1 MVGPKNLSSAKTKP
15 SSVSGKDKVSNG
27 EDLVGSKVRVWWPMD
42 RKFYNGV
49 VDSFNSRTKKHRVF
63 YDDGEKE
70 ILDMN
75 KERWELTE
83 EGDDDDYDN
92 ADEDK
97 SGNEIADPTPEP
109 ECSSCF
115 FQLSL
120 LHLGQ
125 TLCRPNRKSAR
136 TNGVMGDI
144 GGKIVAA
151 ASRLRSCTKI
161 SEAAT
166 NGKKK
171 RASSS
176 SSEAVSEKVTKPMPS
191 SKKRKRNRTDDE
203 DVGDDEHASDDESKP
218 LQILVDKLKGKKKKK
233 RQEKEAPKEETKD
246 GEPEEE
252 TKESE
257 PKEEGEEGEEPKEED
272 GEQA

>member
-109 ECSSCF
+109 
-115 FQLSL
+115 
-120 LHLGQ
+120 
-125 TLCRPNRKSAR
+125 PNRKSAR

>member
-1 MVGPKNLSSAKTKP
+1 MAGAKKLSSSAKTKP

-27 EDLVGSKVRVWWPMD
+27 EDLVGSKVRVWWPID

-70 ILDMN
+70 ILDMD
-75 KERWELTE
+75 KERWELI
-83 EGDDDDYDN
+83 GDDDDDN
-92 ADEDK
+92 AADEDK
-97 SGNEIADPTPEP
+97 SDDEIADVIPEP
-109 ECSSCF
+109 
-115 FQLSL
+115 
-120 LHLGQ
+120 
-125 TLCRPNRKSAR
+125 PNRKSAR

-151 ASRLRSCTKI
+151 ASRLRSCNKI
-161 SEAAT
+161 SEAT

-176 SSEAVSEKVTKPMPS
+176 SSEAVSEK
-191 SKKRKRNRTDDE
+191 
-203 DVGDDEHASDDESKP
+203 
-218 LQILVDKLKGKKKKK
+218 LKGKKKKK
-233 RQEKEAPKEETKD
+233 QEKEAPKEETKE
-246 GEPEEE
+246 GEPKEE
-252 TKESE
+252 TKEGEE
-257 PKEEGEEGEEPKEED
+257 PKEEGEEGEEPKEEGEEGEEPKEEEEE

>member
-1 MVGPKNLSSAKTKP
+1 MAGAKKLSSSAKTKP

-27 EDLVGSKVRVWWPMD
+27 EDLVGSKVRVWWPID

-70 ILDMN
+70 ILDMD
-75 KERWELTE
+75 KERWELI
-83 EGDDDDYDN
+83 GDDDDDN
-92 ADEDK
+92 AADEDK
-97 SGNEIADPTPEP
+97 SDDEIADVIPEP
-109 ECSSCF
+109 
-115 FQLSL
+115 
-120 LHLGQ
+120 
-125 TLCRPNRKSAR
+125 PNRKSAR

-151 ASRLRSCTKI
+151 ASRLRSCNKI
-161 SEAAT
+161 SEAT

-176 SSEAVSEKVTKPMPS
+176 SSEAVSEKVTRPMPS
-191 SKKRKRNRTDDE
+191 SKKSSKRKRTDDE
-203 DVGDDEHASDDESKP
+203 DVGEDEQASDDESKP

-233 RQEKEAPKEETKD
+233 QEKEAPKEETKE
-246 GEPEEE
+246 GEPKEE
-252 TKESE
+252 TKEGEE
-257 PKEEGEEGEEPKEED
+257 PKEEGEEGEEPKEEEEE

>member
-1 MVGPKNLSSAKTKP
+1 MAGAKKLSPTKTKP

-27 EDLVGSKVRVWWPMD
+27 QELVGSKVKVWWPID

-75 KERWELTE
+75 KEKWELIE
-83 EGDDDDYDN
+83 EDDEEDDDN

-97 SGNEIADPTPEP
+97 SVNEIAEAIPEP
-109 ECSSCF
+109 A
-115 FQLSL
+115 
-120 LHLGQ
+120 
-125 TLCRPNRKSAR
+125 NRKSAR

-144 GGKIVAA
+144 GGKMVAA

-161 SEAAT
+161 SEAT

-171 RASSS
+171 RDSSS

-191 SKKRKRNRTDDE
+191 SKRKSKRNRTDDE
-203 DVGDDEHASDDESKP
+203 DVGEDEHTSDDESKP

-233 RQEKEAPKEETKD
+233 QEKEAPKEETKE
-246 GEPEEE
+246 GEPKEEAE
-252 TKESE
+252 ESE
-257 PKEEGEEGEEPKEED
+257 PKEEAEEGESKEEAEE
-272 GEQA
+272 GE

>member
-1 MVGPKNLSSAKTKP
+1 MVGAKTKP

-27 EDLVGSKVRVWWPMD
+27 GELVGSKVKVWWPID
-42 RKFYNGV
+42 RKFYKGV

-75 KERWELTE
+75 NERWELVGE
-83 EGDDDDYDN
+83 DDDEEEAN

-97 SGNEIADPTPEP
+97 SDDEIADVIPE
-109 ECSSCF
+109 
-115 FQLSL
+115 L
-120 LHLGQ
+120 
-125 TLCRPNRKSAR
+125 TNRKSAR

-144 GGKIVAA
+144 GGKMVAA
-151 ASRLRSCTKI
+151 ASRLRSCNKI
-161 SEAAT
+161 SEAT

-176 SSEAVSEKVTKPMPS
+176 PSEAVSEKEAKPMAS
-191 SKKRKRNRTDDE
+191 SKKSKRKRTDDE
-203 DVGDDEHASDDESKP
+203 DVGGDEHASDDESKP

-233 RQEKEAPKEETKD
+233 KQEKEAPKEEV
-246 GEPEEE
+246 EEGE
-252 TKESE
+252 TKEEVEEGE
-257 PKEEGEEGEEPKEED
+257 PKEEGKEED
-272 GEQA
+272 GEEA